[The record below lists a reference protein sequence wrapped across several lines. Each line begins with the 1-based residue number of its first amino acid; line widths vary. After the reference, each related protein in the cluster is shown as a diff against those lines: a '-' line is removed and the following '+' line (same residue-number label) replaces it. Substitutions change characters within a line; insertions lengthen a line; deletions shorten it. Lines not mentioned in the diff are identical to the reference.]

1 MFQWILQGL
10 KAGVKTKDYSRES
23 ELSARIAPEF
33 PESETVEKR
42 KMRKLPKAFQHS
54 LNLFIVDTGDCG
66 ACLNEIKRLNT
77 PYYNFHHLGFF
88 VTPTPRNADVL
99 LIIGPIVEHMKLP
112 LKKAYEAM
120 PEPKKVLA
128 VGTCPI
134 SGCVFGPS
142 FISSGVIPSDI
153 PVDLSVPGCPPSPL
167 AVLDALMKIA
177 GKNEIQ
183 P

>member
-10 KAGVKTKDYSRES
+10 KTGIKTKDYSKGS
-23 ELSARIAPEF
+23 ELSAGI
-33 PESETVEKR
+33 SNEKGE
-42 KMRKLPKAFQHS
+42 KLPKVFQHS

-77 PYYNFHHLGFF
+77 PYYNLHHLGFF

-99 LIIGPIVEHMKLP
+99 LILGPIVEHMKLT
-112 LKKAYEAM
+112 LKKAYDAM
-120 PEPKKVLA
+120 PEPKKVIA
-128 VGTCPI
+128 VGACPI

-142 FISSGVIPSDI
+142 FISSGGVPSDI

-167 AVLDALMKIA
+167 AVLEALMKIA
-177 GKNEIQ
+177 GKKRFQ
-183 P
+183 L